1 MRIVD
6 IMKQRVATIG
16 MDDTLE
22 TVRDFFTAAPFHHL
36 LVIEEERLVG
46 ILSGKDLYKALSPF
60 LGSGSENQR
69 DRDTLQRRVHQV
81 MTREPITISP
91 QGSITEAS
99 ELLLTHAIS
108 CLPVLENGQVVG
120 IVTWRDLLRSC
131 YEHQMAEISHGDRKP

>member
-22 TVRDFFTAAPFHHL
+22 TVRDFFASAPFHHL
-36 LVIEEERLVG
+36 LVIEEEHLVG
-46 ILSGKDLYKALSPF
+46 ILSDKDLYKALSPF

-69 DRDTLQRRVHQV
+69 DRDTLQRRVHQI
-81 MTREPITISP
+81 MTRSPVTVSP
-91 QGSITEAS
+91 QSSIAEACD
-99 ELLLTHAIS
+99 LLLTHGFS

-120 IVTWRDLLRSC
+120 IVTWRDLLRASTLF
-131 YEHQMAEISHGDRKP
+131 YHREKS

>member
-22 TVRDFFTAAPFHHL
+22 TVRDFFASAPFHHL
-36 LVIEEERLVG
+36 LVIEEEHLVG
-46 ILSGKDLYKALSPF
+46 ILSDKDLYKALSPF

-69 DRDTLQRRVHQV
+69 DRDTLQRRVHQI
-81 MTREPITISP
+81 MTRSPVTVSP
-91 QGSITEAS
+91 QSSIAEACD
-99 ELLLTHAIS
+99 LLLTHGFS

-131 YEHQMAEISHGDRKP
+131 YVYQMAKVSRGDRKS

>member
-22 TVRDFFTAAPFHHL
+22 TVRDFFASAPFHHL
-36 LVIEEERLVG
+36 LVIEEEHLVG
-46 ILSGKDLYKALSPF
+46 ILSDKDLYKALSPF

-69 DRDTLQRRVHQV
+69 DRDTLQRRVHQIMPRSPV
-81 MTREPITISP
+81 TVSP
-91 QGSITEAS
+91 QSSIAEACD
-99 ELLLTHAIS
+99 LLLTHGIS

-131 YEHQMAEISHGDRKP
+131 YVYQMAKVSRGDRKS